1 MKLTPEMLTGK
12 SREHLINLPTPHSPN
27 HFLQAEAMK
36 AFQGLQQSAVKNGI
50 DFIALEEQV
59 TKNNTA
65 PLERAIKLCS
75 LLNIE

>member
-1 MKLTPEMLTGK
+1 MIKPIPEQNEK
-12 SREHLINLPTPHSPN
+12 N
-27 HFLQAEAMK
+27 K
-36 AFQGLQQSAVKNGI
+36 QSAVKNGI